1 MKQIKFLILGFLMLL
16 LLVGCSAPM
25 MTTVLNNEVENN
37 DIILLENEDIPDR
50 KIIYEVEVSYDVEDL
65 DEAAAL
71 LDSMIEADEWFDRE
85 VMQDTTYYFLVRV
98 KTERLD
104 AFIEALSDE
113 YVLIGYQKVGTDISV
128 QYQDMTNRVLS
139 LEAQLARL
147 LVLYNTASLSEMLL
161 INEQMSDIEVE
172 LANLQGSL
180 NQFDSLADYS
190 EVNIRF
196 FGRAIVTKS
205 PFFNRIGSAFVDGVE
220 AVISFFDGL
229 FIVLAS
235 VIPFAIIFG
244 IPGYF
249 IIVNIKKRRRLATL
263 AEAERKAKN

>member
-16 LLVGCSAPM
+16 LLVGCSAQM
-25 MTTVLNNEVENN
+25 VTTVLNSEVENN

-235 VIPFAIIFG
+235 VIPFAIVFG

-249 IIVNIKKRRRLATL
+249 IIVNIKKRRRLSAL